1 MKAKIGI
8 LSAVVVALALCLV
21 PVAVAQTSVSVS
33 FDGTYSAVSCIGPE
47 GCVGAG
53 LYGGTINGVNVGAGQ
68 SVPGMICDDYF
79 DNITAG
85 QTWNANGVNA
95 ASLTASNIGSLTL
108 FGASIGVAG
117 YTEVAYLANLMLTS
131 SGLTSDPARC
141 NFGSHLVYHLGRQ
154 ERCIGF
160 DRAGL
165 LKRCARGLQSR
176 HDFAEPVCE
185 SVRLLAK
192 SARQGPAAR
201 NVEHGVGARGW
212 SDFGLSC
219 LGRSLLL
226 RCDLLAISA
235 PSWRHEICLIE
246 IGLLPELKN
255 KGVPNLARLC
265 SLSASLDLGW
275 PYPGPIPHLQF
286 S

>member
-21 PVAVAQTSVSVS
+21 PVAVAQTPVSMS

-85 QTWNANGVNA
+85 QTWKANGVSA
-95 ASLTASNIGSLTL
+95 ASLNASNIGNLTM

-117 YTEVAYLANLMLTS
+117 YTEVAYLANLMLTT
-131 SGLTSDPARC
+131 SGLTSTQQGAISEAIWFITSGG
-141 NFGSHLVYHLGRQ
+141 NSGALGSTAMGYLTLALANKMV
-154 ERCIGF
+154 
-160 DRAGL
+160 AG
-165 LKRCARGLQSR
+165 
-176 HDFAEPVCE
+176 PVCK

-192 SARQGPAAR
+192 STWQGPAAG
-201 NVEHGVGARGW
+201 NVESGVRAG
-212 SDFGLSC
+212 
-219 LGRSLLL
+219 GRSGFRLSFPCRSVLLQ
-226 RCDLLAISA
+226 CDLLAISTSNW
-235 PSWRHEICLIE
+235 PEICLIR
-246 IGLLPELKN
+246 IGLLPELNTKACRTWHAFVLWLH
-255 KGVPNLARLC
+255 GLPQGDRTAPLANQ
-265 SLSASLDLGW
+265 ASLEETL
-275 PYPGPIPHLQF
+275 
-286 S
+286 